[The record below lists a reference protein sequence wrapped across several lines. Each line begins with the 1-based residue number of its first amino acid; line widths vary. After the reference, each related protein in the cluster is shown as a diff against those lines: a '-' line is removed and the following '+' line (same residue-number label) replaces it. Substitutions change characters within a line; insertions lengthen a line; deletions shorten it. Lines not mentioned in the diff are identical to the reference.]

1 MVGVYGAT
9 ASVAAGAAQWRI
21 HSSERIWQQFEIER
35 RALLKLG
42 QHPELLALWRQYLA
56 SELTEHARRF
66 SVREIQALLAVVRR
80 RAELEVVLRF
90 LQIIPH

>member
-1 MVGVYGAT
+1 MALRRVFLQGPPSGGFT
-9 ASVAAGAAQWRI
+9 RPSGSGNNSRI
-21 HSSERIWQQFEIER
+21 FEP